1 MDLDLLEEMCEKY
14 KLSDEEHN
22 RIGNNINEIMLE
34 GKTPSKNPIAI
45 IDIAPPGSGK
55 TGLNG
60 YALKQ
65 FENENLIIVNNDE
78 FKPFHPKADELA
90 RLYPEYY
97 IKVTNE
103 ESKRWTDDLMDIA
116 IEGRYNVLYEGTGRK
131 IEIFKRMI
139 AKMQG
144 YRIIV
149 RVMAVNELN
158 CLMSILERYEGQVK
172 EKGWGRIVSVGTFYK
187 AYDEQFYEII
197 SFGILNDRILIGDFV
212 KRSHVNVDKKMCYI
226 KTEGNDHDVY
236 VMVHEMAHYVN
247 AILGQKFIDRNNVI
261 YTEVFSYYM
270 ERQLDKFLLEKGYHQ
285 LVFTRYQNRTHS
297 TCETARSLKN
307 FLDLKRIY
315 ETNKFALLFEKD
327 RITKLLRCDRN
338 YPAQFYLRY
347 LIGTIYSRRLA
358 LEESDRPFI
367 SRINSLNLDDEIS
380 KFRRENL
387 TFILK

>member
-1 MDLDLLEEMCEKY
+1 MVTVKELVRLKTILE
-14 KLSDEEHN
+14 
-22 RIGNNINEIMLE
+22 
-34 GKTPSKNPIAI
+34 
-45 IDIAPPGSGK
+45 
-55 TGLNG
+55 
-60 YALKQ
+60 
-65 FENENLIIVNNDE
+65 NDTSVE
-78 FKPFHPKADELA
+78 Q
-90 RLYPEYY
+90 
-97 IKVTNE
+97 VSE
-103 ESKRWTDDLMDIA
+103 ESVQKLIELFDVNA
-116 IEGRYNVLYEGTGRK
+116 IKFKYENTLPDPL
-131 IEIFKRMI
+131 
-139 AKMQG
+139 
-144 YRIIV
+144 
-149 RVMAVNELN
+149 RVA
-158 CLMSILERYEGQVK
+158 LE
-172 EKGWGRIVSVGTFYK
+172 FYK

-197 SFGILNDRILIGDFV
+197 SLGILNDRILIGDFV

-315 ETNKFALLFEKD
+315 ETNKFGLLFEKD

>member
-187 AYDEQFYEII
+187 AYDEEM
-197 SFGILNDRILIGDFV
+197 LNTIDTFEKEKMVDLIEVYMRGDTPTEPKRIYSSENKEFTSAKMAIEKGRKD
-212 KRSHVNVDKKMCYI
+212 DKK
-226 KTEGNDHDVY
+226 V
-236 VMVHEMAHYVN
+236 A
-247 AILGQKFIDRNNVI
+247 QK
-261 YTEVFSYYM
+261 YYEEVFSKKQFGASNFS
-270 ERQLDKFLLEKGYHQ
+270 EKRDLLEKI
-285 LVFTRYQNRTHS
+285 
-297 TCETARSLKN
+297 K
-307 FLDLKRIY
+307 
-315 ETNKFALLFEKD
+315 
-327 RITKLLRCDRN
+327 KLYKENL
-338 YPAQFYLRY
+338 
-347 LIGTIYSRRLA
+347 
-358 LEESDRPFI
+358 LEER
-367 SRINSLNLDDEIS
+367 
-380 KFRRENL
+380 
-387 TFILK
+387 